1 MAGILESSLRDYKKA
16 SRGQAL
22 ARPELHRRMGGD
34 LASTPRLGSVLRGCL
49 CAESSGMFELMP
61 FAQSRFVRAV
71 VLLVVVASIHST
83 GRGQRSAELEL
94 ATLETVGD
102 IGTNRYYTPVNQV
115 LTPAGIQV
123 ELPGMRPQ
131 GIALSPDGRLLV
143 TAGKT
148 HDLVVIAPA
157 TGKIL
162 QHVALPSGTNSDLTR
177 KSVSEE
183 ILHPDKEGQ
192 LSFTGLVF
200 SPDGSRIYLA
210 NVDGN
215 IKVFGVKQDGQVAG
229 LFSIPLPRTK
239 AQDRKTD
246 IPAGLAVSPDGKRL
260 YVALNLSNRL
270 AELDAADGHVLRL
283 WDVGV
288 APYDMVLAGKKAYVS
303 NWGGRRAEGLERYR
317 TRRARHPGAGGPGS
331 AHRRR
336 RFSFSHRSG
345 GGPRGSGEEG
355 SAAERE
361 SGTRIQRGRD
371 AR

>member
-1 MAGILESSLRDYKKA
+1 
-16 SRGQAL
+16 
-22 ARPELHRRMGGD
+22 
-34 LASTPRLGSVLRGCL
+34 
-49 CAESSGMFELMP
+49 MFELMP

-94 ATLETVGD
+94 ATLETVGW

-200 SPDGSRIYLA
+200 
-210 NVDGN
+210 
-215 IKVFGVKQDGQVAG
+215 
-229 LFSIPLPRTK
+229 
-239 AQDRKTD
+239 
-246 IPAGLAVSPDGKRL
+246 
-260 YVALNLSNRL
+260 
-270 AELDAADGHVLRL
+270 
-283 WDVGV
+283 
-288 APYDMVLAGKKAYVS
+288 
-303 NWGGRRAEGLERYR
+303 
-317 TRRARHPGAGGPGS
+317 
-331 AHRRR
+331 
-336 RFSFSHRSG
+336 
-345 GGPRGSGEEG
+345 
-355 SAAERE
+355 
-361 SGTRIQRGRD
+361 
-371 AR
+371 